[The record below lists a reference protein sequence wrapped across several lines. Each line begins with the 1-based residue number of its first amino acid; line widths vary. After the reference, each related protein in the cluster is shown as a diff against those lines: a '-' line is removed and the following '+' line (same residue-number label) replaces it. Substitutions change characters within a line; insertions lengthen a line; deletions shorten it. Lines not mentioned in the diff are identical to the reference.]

1 LKPVISHEIHLVSHA
16 VAGPALSDF
25 ELVSNELPALQS
37 GQMLVRNLY
46 MSVDS
51 YMRGRLGQAKAP
63 LPAFRLG
70 EPLEGAAVGE
80 VVASTAVGFAPGD
93 AVTSMCGWRDYFV
106 ADPSRV
112 RSVDR
117 RVRPLAAYLGVLA
130 STGLTAWAGFNLAEV
145 RADESVFVSAAAGPV
160 GSVTGQ
166 LAKLRGCHVS
176 GAASSGAAARML
188 VRELGFDTALNDAQP
203 DFRDELEA
211 SFPDGIDVYF
221 DNVGGAQLGV
231 ILDVMR
237 PQGRL
242 VTCRALSVFDEP
254 MPLKSAHNRELFV
267 SKRLTLT
274 GFTVSDWLSLAPVF
288 QKTMSEHLIAG
299 RIRAR
304 EVVVSGLERA
314 PQALLDLPQGEGM
327 GKIIVE
333 LA

>member
-1 LKPVISHEIHLVSHA
+1 LKPVISQEIHLVSHA
-16 VAGPALSDF
+16 RAGPTLSDF
-25 ELVSNELPALQS
+25 ELVSNELPALQT
-37 GQMLVRNLY
+37 GQMLVRNRY

-51 YMRGRLGQAKAP
+51 YLRGRLGHAGAA
-63 LPAFRLG
+63 LPAFRIG
-70 EPLEGAAVGE
+70 EALEGAAVGE
-80 VVASTAVGFAPGD
+80 DVASTAPGFAPGA

-112 RSVDR
+112 RPVDR

-145 RADESVFVSAAAGPV
+145 RADENVFVSAAAGPV

-176 GAASSGAAARML
+176 GAASSGAATQML

-221 DNVGGAQLGV
+221 DNVGGAQLGA

-237 PQGRL
+237 PQGRM
-242 VTCRALSVFDEP
+242 VTCRALSVFDAP
-254 MPLKSAHNRELFV
+254 TPLKSAHNRELFV
-267 SKRLTLT
+267 SKRLTLK
-274 GFTVSDWLSLAPVF
+274 GFAVSDWLSLAPVF

-299 RIRAR
+299 RIRAQ
-304 EVVVSGLERA
+304 EVVVSGLEKA
-314 PQALLDLPQGEGM
+314 PQALLDLARDEGM